1 MWRRRRPVWAAAL
14 AAVWLMTPHASA
26 LRRRSSNAALEDRVR
41 PLEGSCYAFVQAGEY
56 WGYEWCHRR
65 WVKQFQAAWAVSTRP
80 EHVFADGE
88 RCKGSAG
95 RGDGARK
102 RHATVRFRCCTHAPK
117 LAGVAGRNVFIES
130 VDEPETCSYV
140 VTVCARLVCDAADRQ
155 RFGGSRRALAEAQ
168 PTVGPAPFGGT
179 VGMAFGDELKAEYRE
194 KARRMFYKGYD
205 AYMAHAFP
213 KGELLPRSCVGAHF
227 DLVKLPVV
235 TLVDAVDTL
244 AILGNRSE
252 FQGARL
258 DLMEPHGDLAT
269 GGYDDELLKLAV
281 DLGWRLLPAFDT
293 ATGIPYGTVNL
304 AYGVPRG
311 ETTVSSLAGAGSLSL
326 EFSVLSA
333 LSGNPDFGRKAR
345 ASARALY
352 DRRSV
357 LGLLGKHINI
367 RSGKWVEALSGIGS
381 NSDSFYEYLLKVY
394 LVFGDVDH
402 WDMFL
407 ETYARIGDHVR
418 QGDWYADVDMFAG
431 KPRRQHFENLQAFWP
446 GLQVLAGDVALAAR
460 SLNAFW
466 GVWADWGV
474 LPEEYDYGTS
484 HLLAL
489 DSIDAYSA
497 TDCGYA
503 SVLNAATHALDDEMP
518 SFFLAETTKYL
529 YLIFDDDNV
538 VHAEDYVFS
547 TEAHPFS
554 PSRVRQL
561 REERLGKRGAA
572 DDDDDDDAAAAVFP
586 EDDDDDAGAGGAKS
600 LVGML
605 WKKLQDKARRKEAI
619 TQRAASKRP
628 RSKRRNVLEAIVE
641 NLKSEAATRA
651 ARRSARCH
659 EPEWWE
665 GVGYKVDFEDSLEN
679 ALESVVVGGPRTTR
693 APRRPLRCGLDDDAE
708 REDGPGEEESDEDRV
723 ARVARE
729 LLGFGSGTPS
739 TSNVHRPRLGLPRA
753 AGDEP
758 KRGRAE
764 IEALGAFDV
773 EVFSDGFHVANSA
786 DGETLE
792 ISNVGSSIM
801 LVSSTVGDDVV
812 SVTVASDGN
821 EVACDVAVF
830 DDKAREACDYEVEDG
845 APPRLFVAKRG
856 ACMFEEKALKAQRS
870 GAGALLVV
878 NSVPGQQRFI
888 MARAGSDD
896 DDEGAAPDG
905 DDVAIPAV
913 MVSAEDGAALAEG
926 VAAGRLAHLRVYKRP
941 VASPRVAVTVV
952 QGRSIH
958 VAGRGKWGVFLNAR
972 PETDDW
978 QLFIVKTEDEDDP
991 HFLDVPFG
999 DAYLTCAPRS
1009 APRDA
1014 PARRLFRGAAGRRGL
1029 RRRVVDRAPAVNV
1042 FQASEKMPFV
1052 GIAGMTAVACG
1063 GAFFTGLRLGRSAFP
1078 WMPAPDNSNF
1088 AGDANLSMA
1097 IGGASSFFV
1106 GTDVAYL
1113 GGDGNF
1119 LRPLVGV
1126 EDVDSDLL
1134 GVAKAG
1140 TSTGLG
1146 FMAFQSVQNVV
1157 FKEGE
1162 AWLDAPPP
1170 EEPEAAAEPEPE
1182 AAPASA

>member
-1 MWRRRRPVWAAAL
+1 M
-14 AAVWLMTPHASA
+14 
-26 LRRRSSNAALEDRVR
+26 
-41 PLEGSCYAFVQAGEY
+41 
-56 WGYEWCHRR
+56 
-65 WVKQFQAAWAVSTRP
+65 ST
-80 EHVFADGE
+80 
-88 RCKGSAG
+88 
-95 RGDGARK
+95 
-102 RHATVRFRCCTHAPK
+102 
-117 LAGVAGRNVFIES
+117 
-130 VDEPETCSYV
+130 
-140 VTVCARLVCDAADRQ
+140 
-155 RFGGSRRALAEAQ
+155 
-168 PTVGPAPFGGT
+168 
-179 VGMAFGDELKAEYRE
+179 YR
-194 KARRMFYKGYD
+194 FYKGYD

-252 FQGARL
+252 FQGAVRRISEVLPDFDVDVNVSVFETNIRVLGGLLSAHLFATDERL

-484 HLLAL
+484 HLVATTSALRYPLRPELIESTYLMHRASRDDSWLHAAKLAL

-529 YLIFDDDNV
+529 YLIFDDDNF

-641 NLKSEAATRA
+641 DLRSEDGDARGA
-651 ARRSARCH
+651 ARRRARRCH

-693 APRRPLRCGLDDDAE
+693 ATRRPLRCGLDDDAE

-739 TSNVHRPRLGLPRA
+739 ASNAHRPRLGLPRA

-830 DDKAREACDYEVEDG
+830 DDKAREARVPCSVARVSEPCSRAARVPDG
-845 APPRLFVAKRG
+845 PRALGPSAAAATSPSRAPPT
-856 ACMFEEKALKAQRS
+856 RS
-870 GAGALLVV
+870 
-878 NSVPGQQRFI
+878 
-888 MARAGSDD
+888 
-896 DDEGAAPDG
+896 
-905 DDVAIPAV
+905 
-913 MVSAEDGAALAEG
+913 
-926 VAAGRLAHLRVYKRP
+926 
-941 VASPRVAVTVV
+941 
-952 QGRSIH
+952 
-958 VAGRGKWGVFLNAR
+958 
-972 PETDDW
+972 
-978 QLFIVKTEDEDDP
+978 
-991 HFLDVPFG
+991 
-999 DAYLTCAPRS
+999 
-1009 APRDA
+1009 
-1014 PARRLFRGAAGRRGL
+1014 
-1029 RRRVVDRAPAVNV
+1029 
-1042 FQASEKMPFV
+1042 
-1052 GIAGMTAVACG
+1052 
-1063 GAFFTGLRLGRSAFP
+1063 
-1078 WMPAPDNSNF
+1078 
-1088 AGDANLSMA
+1088 
-1097 IGGASSFFV
+1097 
-1106 GTDVAYL
+1106 
-1113 GGDGNF
+1113 
-1119 LRPLVGV
+1119 
-1126 EDVDSDLL
+1126 
-1134 GVAKAG
+1134 
-1140 TSTGLG
+1140 
-1146 FMAFQSVQNVV
+1146 
-1157 FKEGE
+1157 
-1162 AWLDAPPP
+1162 
-1170 EEPEAAAEPEPE
+1170 
-1182 AAPASA
+1182 